1 MKIEV
6 SIGIDKFKITQQA
19 INEFQVDIVTNQ
31 FWNLQSSETI
41 QKKFKSRFGN
51 KCKTHIQLVNTIPS
65 EASGKTRQVISK
77 VQAPS
82 F

>member
-1 MKIEV
+1 MLGLGV
-6 SIGIDKFKITQQA
+6 QA
-19 INEFQVDIVTNQ
+19 QTERSVFSLDQ